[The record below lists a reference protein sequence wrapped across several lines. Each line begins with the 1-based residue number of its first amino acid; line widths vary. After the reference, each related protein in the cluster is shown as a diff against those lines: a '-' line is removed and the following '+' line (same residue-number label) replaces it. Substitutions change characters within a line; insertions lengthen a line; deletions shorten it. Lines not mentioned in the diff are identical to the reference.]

1 MAESVVK
8 RRREALKDFLTVMVA
23 LTEASGEIAK
33 AFWNFLEFE
42 PPERDAKFL
51 SFHTHS
57 DNERLLINGSCTRIK
72 CEVVSWRTALL

>member
-1 MAESVVK
+1 
-8 RRREALKDFLTVMVA
+8 MVA

-57 DNERLLINGSCTRIK
+57 DNER
-72 CEVVSWRTALL
+72 ADDD